1 MQQSPSHLKCSRAPH
16 LKCSRAPHFKYIR
29 APQTKCSRAPQ
40 IEIHFLGL
48 WCSWKKKKKI
58 RMMNLISYRP
68 FPAIS
73 SKYRSWWVVWL
84 RGKQKKSIHYWTFH
98 AGPPRK
104 YWFSWMGLNFAERTG
119 CGAFPIRWT
128 NTPEEV
134 FLVTWMLPFLL
145 LTCFWMFSL
154 PFKATKRNLTFD
166 DL

>member
-29 APQTKCSRAPQ
+29 APQTKSSRAPQ

-48 WCSWKKKKKI
+48 WCSWKKKKKFAWW
-58 RMMNLISYRP
+58 IS
-68 FPAIS
+68 FPIDHFQLSPANVLQ
-73 SKYRSWWVVWL
+73 RSWWVVWL
-84 RGKQKKSIHYWTFH
+84 RGKKKKSIHYWTFH

-128 NTPEEV
+128 NTFV
-134 FLVTWMLPFLL
+134 FPSESTLQFFFHFL
-145 LTCFWMFSL
+145 
-154 PFKATKRNLTFD
+154 KTKTHKVV
-166 DL
+166 